1 MLLNNCTATT
11 STKNISSNSLDN
23 PFINKGFSLIYN
35 DKFYYDKVISK
46 KIDERSLI
54 IFQKNLKKNTIV
66 KITNILNNK
75 SIIGTVG
82 SNADYPLFNNAVLSL
97 RIADE
102 IGLNENEPY
111 VEILEVLEDAIF
123 VAKRAKTFEEEKKVA
138 DKAPVNNINISD
150 LNTKQTNTKNELNKN
165 FSYEIKIADF
175 YFNDTASLLINRI
188 VKETLIKDAKIKK
201 INEKKYRV
209 YAGPFNNINS
219 LQKSFNDISI
229 LEFENIEIIKKMI
242 KLRLITLLLTLLLT
256 ANANAAFDVKARTA
270 ILQDYLSGEIL
281 FEKDAD
287 KSIYPASMTKI
298 MTAIIAFDL
307 IRSGDLNLD
316 EKFLISENAWRLSS
330 AGYSSMFIMV
340 GDEVSVEN
348 LLRGIIVASGNDA
361 CVSLAEGIAGTEDE
375 FAVMMTAK
383 AKEIGMDNTNFANSS
398 GINNTEN
405 VSTVR
410 DIMIM
415 SRYLIKEFP
424 EEYKYFAEK
433 EFTWDRTGGDPIT
446 QGNRNPLLYKSL
458 GADGIKTGYL
468 AVEKYSLASSVE
480 RNGRRLIA
488 VGSGFNTKNDRSRES
503 AKLLTWGLT
512 NFDLVEITRANTPI
526 EDIGVWLG
534 KKDTVKTYIKND
546 IYKTIPKAKKRLLK
560 LSLNYNGPIQAPIK
574 KDDILGKLKLTYNGD
589 LIEEYDLLAYED
601 VKKLNVF
608 SRLMKSINFLIWGD
622 V

>member
-1 MLLNNCTATT
+1 
-11 STKNISSNSLDN
+11 
-23 PFINKGFSLIYN
+23 
-35 DKFYYDKVISK
+35 
-46 KIDERSLI
+46 
-54 IFQKNLKKNTIV
+54 
-66 KITNILNNK
+66 
-75 SIIGTVG
+75 
-82 SNADYPLFNNAVLSL
+82 
-97 RIADE
+97 
-102 IGLNENEPY
+102 
-111 VEILEVLEDAIF
+111 
-123 VAKRAKTFEEEKKVA
+123 
-138 DKAPVNNINISD
+138 
-150 LNTKQTNTKNELNKN
+150 
-165 FSYEIKIADF
+165 
-175 YFNDTASLLINRI
+175 
-188 VKETLIKDAKIKK
+188 
-201 INEKKYRV
+201 
-209 YAGPFNNINS
+209 
-219 LQKSFNDISI
+219 
-229 LEFENIEIIKKMI
+229 MI
-242 KLRLITLLLTLLLT
+242 KLRFITILLTLLLT
-256 ANANAAFDVKARTA
+256 TNANAAFDVKARTA

-307 IRSGDLNLD
+307 IRSGDLSLD
-316 EKFLISENAWRLSS
+316 EKFLVSENAWRLSS

-348 LLRGIIVASGNDA
+348 LLKGIIIASGNDA
-361 CVSLAEGIAGTEDE
+361 CVALAEGIAGTEDK

-383 AKEIGMDNTNFANSS
+383 AKEIGMNNTNFANSS
-398 GINNTEN
+398 GINDTEN
-405 VSTVR
+405 LSTVR
-410 DIMIM
+410 DIMLM
-415 SRYLIKEFP
+415 SNYLIKEFP

-433 EFTWDRTGGDPIT
+433 EFTWNRTGGDPIT

-512 NFDLVEITRANTPI
+512 NFDLVEITKANTPI
-526 EDIGVWLG
+526 EDIDVWLG

-560 LSLNYNGPIQAPIK
+560 VSLNYNGPIQAPIK
-574 KDDILGKLKLTYNGD
+574 KDDILGKLKLIFDGE

>member
-1 MLLNNCTATT
+1 
-11 STKNISSNSLDN
+11 
-23 PFINKGFSLIYN
+23 
-35 DKFYYDKVISK
+35 
-46 KIDERSLI
+46 
-54 IFQKNLKKNTIV
+54 
-66 KITNILNNK
+66 
-75 SIIGTVG
+75 
-82 SNADYPLFNNAVLSL
+82 
-97 RIADE
+97 
-102 IGLNENEPY
+102 
-111 VEILEVLEDAIF
+111 
-123 VAKRAKTFEEEKKVA
+123 
-138 DKAPVNNINISD
+138 
-150 LNTKQTNTKNELNKN
+150 
-165 FSYEIKIADF
+165 
-175 YFNDTASLLINRI
+175 
-188 VKETLIKDAKIKK
+188 
-201 INEKKYRV
+201 
-209 YAGPFNNINS
+209 
-219 LQKSFNDISI
+219 
-229 LEFENIEIIKKMI
+229 MI
-242 KLRLITLLLTLLLT
+242 KLKLIIILLTTLL
-256 ANANAAFDVKARTA
+256 AFNSNAAFDVKARTA

-307 IRSGDLNLD
+307 IRSGDLNLN
-316 EKFLISENAWRLSS
+316 EKFLVSENAWRLSS

-361 CVSLAEGIAGTEDE
+361 CVALAEGIAGTEDE

-410 DIMIM
+410 DIMLM
-415 SRYLIKEFP
+415 SKHLIKEFP

-512 NFDLVEITRANTPI
+512 NFDLIEITKANTPI
-526 EDIGVWLG
+526 ENIDVWLG

-560 LSLNYNGPIQAPIK
+560 VSLNYNGPIQAPIK
-574 KDDILGKLKLTYNGD
+574 RDDILGRLKLTYDGD